1 MASRITSYQTAKILK
16 DHLEHNMSQRELAKK
31 YKVSRTTIGRIIKE
45 HTDLIQDVTKK
56 KYESIEAFLIDSAS
70 QRADMLKTC
79 IDRIQE
85 LMPTATYKELVGF
98 YKVFIDSSIG
108 TDIALKSEPINIRID
123 NGDSSIT
130 EDDLKDGYNK

>member
-1 MASRITSYQTAKILK
+1 MAKKISETTK
-16 DHLEHNMSQRELAKK
+16 ARVVRDHLNGATYRELAKK
-31 YKVSRTTIGRIIKE
+31 HKISQVTVGKILNEKADIIK
-45 HTDLIQDVTKK
+45 DITKK